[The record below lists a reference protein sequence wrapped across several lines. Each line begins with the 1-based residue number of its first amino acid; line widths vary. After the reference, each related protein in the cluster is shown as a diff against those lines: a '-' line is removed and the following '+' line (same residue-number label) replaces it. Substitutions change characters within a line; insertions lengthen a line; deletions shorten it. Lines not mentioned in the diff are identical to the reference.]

1 MARTETSAIGE
12 AQLMHNLPKVIL
24 DTDIGDDIDDS
35 FALLLLLES
44 KAFDVLGVTTVFRNA
59 EKRAYMAK
67 ELIDSLGYDVKVYP
81 GEDFPIKSKIEDLI
95 DPKIKAKEKLDEKGK
110 YLIPQW
116 SESMRNHKIEQEN
129 AVNFIIE
136 QVNKYPGEV
145 TLITIGPMTNVARA
159 LEKDPSIEN
168 KIKEVRIMGGG
179 IGLSWP
185 EWNVFC
191 DPEAAHKIYYS
202 NIKTITQVGCNV
214 TLQTGLSPQDV
225 EDLKNNKSKT
235 IALVYDAMMKWFKHY
250 EFTTPVM
257 HDPLTV
263 ASLLKPEILTIEKMH
278 VEIDLAKRGIM
289 SQVNDGGA
297 YVNVATAVDKNG
309 FFALFKKV
317 LNI

>member
-1 MARTETSAIGE
+1 
-12 AQLMHNLPKVIL
+12 MHNLPKVIL

-59 EKRAYMAK
+59 EKRAHMAK
-67 ELIDSLGYDVKVYP
+67 QLIDSLGYNVDVYP

-95 DPKIKAKEKLDEKGK
+95 EPKIKAKEVLDEKGK
-110 YLIPQW
+110 YLFPQW
-116 SESMRNHKIEQEN
+116 NESMRNSKIMQEN
-129 AVNFIIE
+129 AVNFIIS
-136 QVNKYPGEV
+136 QVNKYPNEV
-145 TLITIGPMTNVARA
+145 TIITIGPMTNLARA
-159 LEKDPSIEN
+159 LEKDPSIED

-179 IGLSWP
+179 LNIP
-185 EWNVFC
+185 YAEWNVFC
-191 DPEAAHKIYYS
+191 DPEAAYKIYHS
-202 NIKTITQVGCNV
+202 KIKNITQVGCNV

-235 IALVYDAMMKWFKHY
+235 IALVYDAMMRWFKHY
-250 EFTTPVM
+250 EFATPVM

-263 ASLLKPEILTIEKMH
+263 ASLLKPDILTIEKMR
-278 VEIDLAKRGIM
+278 VEIDLPSRGFM
-289 SQVNDGGA
+289 SQVQDDGA
-297 YVNVATAVDKNG
+297 YINVATAVDKSK

>member
-1 MARTETSAIGE
+1 MN
-12 AQLMHNLPKVIL
+12 NLPKVIL

-59 EKRAYMAK
+59 EKRAFMAK
-67 ELIDSLGYDVKVYP
+67 QLIDSLGYDIKVYP
-81 GEDFPIKSKIEDLI
+81 GEDMPIKSKIEDLI
-95 DPKIKAKEKLDEKGK
+95 EPRIKAKEILDEKGK
-110 YLIPQW
+110 YLFPQW
-116 SESMRNHKIEQEN
+116 NESMRNHKIEN
-129 AVNFIIE
+129 LSAIDFIIDM
-136 QVNKYPGEV
+136 VHKYPNEI

-159 LEKDPSIEN
+159 LEKDPSIESL
-168 KIKEVRIMGGG
+168 IKEIRIMGGG
-179 IGLSWP
+179 IGLTYP

-191 DPEAAHKIYYS
+191 DPEAAYKIYHS
-202 NIKTITQVGCNV
+202 KIQKITQVGCNV

-250 EFTTPVM
+250 EFATPVM

-263 ASLLKPEILTIEKMH
+263 ASLLKPEILVVEKMH
-278 VEIDLAKRGIM
+278 VEIDLASRGMM
-289 SQVNDGGA
+289 SQLKDGGA
-297 YVNVATAVDKNG
+297 YIDVATSVDKNG
-309 FFALFKKV
+309 FFTLFKGV

>member
-1 MARTETSAIGE
+1 MTK
-12 AQLMHNLPKVIL
+12 LPKVIL
-24 DTDIGDDIDDS
+24 DTDVGDDIDDS

-67 ELIDSLGYDVKVYP
+67 ELIDSLGYGVDVYP
-81 GEDFPIKSKIEDLI
+81 GEDYPIKSKIEDLI

-116 SESMRNHKIEQEN
+116 SESMRNHKIMQEN
-129 AVNFIIE
+129 AVDFIVE

-145 TLITIGPMTNVARA
+145 TIITIGPMTNLARA
-159 LEKDPSIEN
+159 LEKDPSLED

-191 DPEAAHKIYYS
+191 DPEAAYKIYHS
-202 NIKTITQVGCNV
+202 RIKNITQVGCNV
-214 TLQTGLSPQDV
+214 TMQTGLSPQDV

-250 EFTTPVM
+250 EFATPVM

-263 ASLLKPEILTIEKMH
+263 ASLLKPEILTIKKMH
-278 VEIDLAKRGIM
+278 VEIDLAKRGFM
-289 SQVNDGGA
+289 SQVSDGGA
-297 YVNVATAVDKNG
+297 YINVATAVDKNG
-309 FFALFKKV
+309 FFTLFKKV

>member
-1 MARTETSAIGE
+1 M
-12 AQLMHNLPKVIL
+12 LNNLPKVIL

-59 EKRAYMAK
+59 EKRALMAK
-67 ELIDSLGYDVKVYP
+67 QLIDSLGYNVEVYA
-81 GEDFPIKSKIEDLI
+81 GEDMPLKAKIEDLI
-95 DPKIKAKEKLDEKGK
+95 DPKIKAKEVLDEKGR
-110 YLIPQW
+110 YLFPQW
-116 SESMRNHKIEQEN
+116 NETMRNHKISQEK
-129 AVNFIIE
+129 AVNFIVE
-136 QVNKYPGEV
+136 QINKYPNEV
-145 TLITIGPMTNVARA
+145 TLITIGPMTNIARA
-159 LEKDPSIEN
+159 LELDPSIEN

-179 IGLSWP
+179 IGLSYP
-185 EWNVFC
+185 EWNIFC
-191 DPEAAHKIYYS
+191 DPEAAYKVYHSK
-202 NIKTITQVGCNV
+202 IKTITQVGCNV

-250 EFTTPVM
+250 EFSTPVM

-263 ASLLKPEILTIEKMH
+263 ASLLKPEILKVEKMH
-278 VEIDLAKRGIM
+278 VEIDLAARGFM
-289 SQVNDGGA
+289 SQLNDGGA

-309 FFALFKKV
+309 FFTLFKKV